1 MNPNKIKFE
10 IFKNTENL
18 IFNVFEFVKNEI
30 KNKNIVGKELKFDFS
45 SSDENNNNGE
55 YNNIILFENIKDV
68 QKDDNFD
75 EINKYPINEDVL
87 LLLHRKQ
94 DTYNIEISWKKISDK
109 PVKDYIVFGRCYYN
123 QNSITNL
130 IQNKTKGN
138 LKILDIDETF
148 NY

>member
-10 IFKNTENL
+10 IFKNTDNL
-18 IFNVFEFVKNEI
+18 IFNIFEFVKNDI
-30 KNKNIVGKELKFDFS
+30 KNKNIVGKEIKFDFS
-45 SSDENNNNGE
+45 IDYEINGE
-55 YNNIILFENIKDV
+55 YNNIILFENIKNV
-68 QKDDNFD
+68 EKDDNFD

-87 LLLHRKQ
+87 LLLHRKK
-94 DTYNIEISWKKISDK
+94 DNYNLEISAKKISDI

-123 QNSITNL
+123 QKAITNL
-130 IQNKTKGN
+130 LQNKNKGI